1 MAATNPEQSTIRTL
15 HDMAA
20 RREALELVYERI
32 IAQLQGDP
40 FERLIF
46 IQCFAALDA
55 SEGHCLAGIYTDEF
69 NRTLIKYQEA
79 MEHDVD

>member
-20 RREALELVYERI
+20 RREALVKFYDTAIEYFK
-32 IAQLQGDP
+32 DP
-40 FERLIF
+40 FERLLF
-46 IQCFAALDA
+46 IQCLAALDA

-69 NRTLIKYQEA
+69 NRTLIEYQEA
-79 MEHDVD
+79 IEHDVD